1 MWQNTCLSLSCKA
14 CLSYNAINF
23 PKEALSLHVITD
35 TVFFS
40 MQWLMYMGRTC
51 LSRQNWYQ
59 YQEHQHYGQINQPHG
74 YLEKANLVLFLFAS
88 LVIFCVHMCMWY
100 CKQRKLQYS
109 CLTVNFTF
117 GGKFPVCGSKW
128 LPGLVLMNSYIAT
141 MIAFIW
147 LFSTETFPVCGPKA
161 KWLPGL
167 APRCWCRWCQ
177 SWMRGR
183 RHCSRYC
190 GIVV

>member
-1 MWQNTCLSLSCKA
+1 MP
-14 CLSYNAINF
+14 F
-23 PKEALSLHVITD
+23 PSELIPVSRAPA
-35 TVFFS
+35 FS
-40 MQWLMYMGRTC
+40 KQ
-51 LSRQNWYQ
+51 
-59 YQEHQHYGQINQPHG
+59 YGQINQPHG

-128 LPGLVLMNSYIAT
+128 LPGHWHCIGCICLTFLQR
-141 MIAFIW
+141 AF
-147 LFSTETFPVCGPKA
+147 SNETFPVCGS

-167 APRCWCRWCQ
+167 ARCWCWWMVTLQQWLHLFDFSPLKHFPYVVQRQ
-177 SWMRGR
+177 SDCRGWLLAAGAGDVR
-183 RHCSRYC
+183 VGCV
-190 GIVV
+190 GDGTALGLVV

>member
-1 MWQNTCLSLSCKA
+1 MLLLRCLTTTSLMNVTKYLFIFIFQNILLLSCYLVTKNIHNIVME
-14 CLSYNAINF
+14 CWC
-23 PKEALSLHVITD
+23 SLLM
-35 TVFFS
+35 S
-40 MQWLMYMGRTC
+40 PWLIYMGRTC

-128 LPGLVLMNSYIAT
+128 LRGLAWCRCGWCRSWLRGRTSARGGEGPPLVYSLVLPPS
-141 MIAFIW
+141 
-147 LFSTETFPVCGPKA
+147 
-161 KWLPGL
+161 
-167 APRCWCRWCQ
+167 
-177 SWMRGR
+177 
-183 RHCSRYC
+183 H
-190 GIVV
+190 